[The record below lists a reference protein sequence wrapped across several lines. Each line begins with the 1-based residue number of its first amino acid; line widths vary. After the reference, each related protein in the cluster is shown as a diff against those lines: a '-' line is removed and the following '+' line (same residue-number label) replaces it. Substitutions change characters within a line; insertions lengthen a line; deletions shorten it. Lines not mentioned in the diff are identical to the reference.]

1 MSRFAELL
9 RRTAD
14 RLEIPQPARSRVLL
28 ELAGDLE
35 DSYEHY
41 RGLGLEEAEAARKV
55 EERFDVSDEVLVQL
69 VRLHHP
75 AFRRWLDRFS
85 VQAQSLWERV
95 MLAVVLLFVVGM
107 TGGLLFSTTFFGDAG
122 PWVWPAVVA
131 AIGAV
136 GIFLAKGYQLFIKK
150 DHEIRSLRTLLPT
163 LMIVA
168 CASLF
173 VGIFAYFLGMYLAMI
188 RATADF
194 ENVGVY
200 ITRWLMSSTATMIVS
215 LLVAVLAALFWFVL
229 MAKVRRIESAEAA
242 LLLEGSP

>member
-35 DSYEHY
+35 DSFDHY
-41 RGLGLEEAEAARKV
+41 RGLGLEEAEAERKV
-55 EERFDVSDEVLVQL
+55 EERFDVSDEVLAQL

-95 MLAVVLLFVVGM
+95 MLTVILLFVVAM
-107 TGGLLFSTTFFGDAG
+107 TGSQLFSTSFFDDASAS
-122 PWVWPAVVA
+122 VWPAVIS
-131 AIGAV
+131 AIVAV

-150 DHEIRSLRTLLPT
+150 DHEIRHLRTLLPT
-163 LMIVA
+163 LMITA

-173 VGIFAYFLGMYLAMI
+173 VGVFGYFLGLYLAMI
-188 RATADF
+188 RMAVDMERSGYYLT
-194 ENVGVY
+194 V
-200 ITRWLMSSTATMIVS
+200 WLMGSTATMIVC
-215 LLVAVLAALFWFVL
+215 LLVAILAALFWFVL
-229 MAKVRRIESAEAA
+229 MAKVRRIESAEAT
-242 LLLEGSP
+242 LLLEGAP